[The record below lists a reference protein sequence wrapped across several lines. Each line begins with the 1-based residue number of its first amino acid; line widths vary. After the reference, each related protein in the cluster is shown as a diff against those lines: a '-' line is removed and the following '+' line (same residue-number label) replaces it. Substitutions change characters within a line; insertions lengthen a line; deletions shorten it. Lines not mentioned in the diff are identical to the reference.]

1 MLRKVFPPSCLLL
14 TLLALSGLWLGAQE
28 LKKKEKNL
36 EPEDVLGFVHKYYN
50 AGLVLT
56 VTEEEEVKMS
66 VSLGDGPARLN
77 VSQGLLDLTQGDSS
91 MLGFA
96 MAHQLGHVYSFNRKI
111 VYRDPDWQRE
121 RWNRAAREEEYRAD
135 RFAITLLSFSPDFI
149 TTGAKRFL
157 LGSGRTLGDRGNF
170 CHSLEG
176 MFQGH
181 EQRVFAPFTDRAEFV
196 DESGRWISQNF
207 VQTNASFWS
216 NGINDAG
223 RKRLIR
229 DFQSIIPS
237 MVCWPHC

>member
-14 TLLALSGLWLGAQE
+14 TLLALSGPWLGAQE
-28 LKKKEKNL
+28 LKKKEKNP
-36 EPEDVLGFVHKYYN
+36 EPADVLGFVHKYYN

-77 VSQGLLDLTQGDSS
+77 VSQGLLDLTQGDAS

-111 VYRDPDWQRE
+111 LYRDPDWRRE

-157 LGSGRTLGDRGNF
+157 LGSG
-170 CHSLEG
+170 
-176 MFQGH
+176 
-181 EQRVFAPFTDRAEFV
+181 
-196 DESGRWISQNF
+196 
-207 VQTNASFWS
+207 
-216 NGINDAG
+216 
-223 RKRLIR
+223 
-229 DFQSIIPS
+229 
-237 MVCWPHC
+237 

>member
-14 TLLALSGLWLGAQE
+14 TFLALSGLWLGAQE
-28 LKKKEKNL
+28 LKKKEKNP

-56 VTEEEEVKMS
+56 VTKEEEVKMS

-111 VYRDPDWQRE
+111 LYRDPDWQRE

-149 TTGAKRFL
+149 TAGAKRFL

-196 DESGRWISQNF
+196 DESGRWIRQNF
-207 VQTNASFWS
+207 VQTQASFWS